1 MPSVVHSR
9 LLCASLLLLFG
20 SINNS
25 VAAPDYAREVR
36 WANEVVPALVVGEAM
51 YLTQKN
57 QHKFLGLWSETDS
70 KKMAVIVAHG
80 MGLHPDHGMIG
91 AIRQNLTDY
100 GYSTLSIQ
108 MPILAAN
115 ASYKAYPALFPEAA
129 ERLALATKYLKAKG
143 YKKVV
148 IVSHSNGSR
157 MSRVFMATNPKD
169 ISAWVALSLTQGD
182 TFKGIKAPVF
192 DLYGAN
198 DLEHVLSSTTQ
209 RKTSFRN
216 RASQQML
223 IPKANHFFLTQEN
236 LMIMAI
242 KNFLD
247 SL

>member
-1 MPSVVHSR
+1 MSSHIYSR

-25 VAAPDYAREVR
+25 IAAPDYAREAR
-36 WANEVVPALVVGEAM
+36 WANEVIPGLVVGDPI

-57 QHKFLGLWSETDS
+57 HHKFLGLLSETDS
-70 KKMAVIVAHG
+70 KMMAVIVAHG

-115 ASYKAYPALFPEAA
+115 TSYKAYPALFPEAA
-129 ERLALATKYLKAKG
+129 ERLALAAQYLKAKG

-157 MSRVFMATNPKD
+157 MSRVYMITNPKEVA
-169 ISAWVALSLTQGD
+169 AWVALSLTQGD
-182 TFKGIKAPVF
+182 TFKGIHAPVF

-198 DLEHVLSSTTQ
+198 DLAHVLASTAQ
-209 RKTSFRN
+209 RKASFRN
-216 RASQQML
+216 SASQQIL
-223 IPKANHFFLTQEN
+223 IPAANHFFLNQEN
-236 LMIMAI
+236 AMIMAI
-242 KNFLD
+242 KNYID